1 MSPHMVPYLVT
12 SGLQK
17 APQSCVKSQSGSGYL
32 NHFLRSLIL
41 RRHYNQK
48 SYTMW
53 FRGQSWP
60 STLKSSAVK
69 CEYAKQSYKVLF
81 FGGGGSFRLV
91 NIYWSLFNS
100 TDSFFCYFQSA
111 VEPIWWICTFWYIFS
126 SGIPIWHIFYSFY
139 FSKSS
144 YLLNHYK

>member
-1 MSPHMVPYLVT
+1 MDRKCFPFSQVLNVPSCGSSLVT

-32 NHFLRSLIL
+32 NHFPWSLIL
-41 RRHYNQK
+41 RRHYAQK
-48 SYTMW
+48 SYPVW

-60 STLKSSAVK
+60 STLRASALK

-81 FGGGGSFRLV
+81 FGGGAGGFRLV
-91 NIYWSLFNS
+91 NFYSSLFSS

-111 VEPIWWICTFWYIFS
+111 VEPIWWIFKFWYIFS
-126 SGIPIWHIFYSFY
+126 SRIPIWHIF
-139 FSKSS
+139 
-144 YLLNHYK
+144 L